1 MKVQVKLTN
10 DSDWQEVEVVGFY
23 DPAKHHT
30 VRLEGSTKKIKFFQ
44 MKMNDGRVYDKE
56 VGQWVHTT
64 PDVSEVIVDTDIN
77 KLPYKRASV
86 KTVKLVRALEISSD
100 VVGLLKECHRVL
112 ADRGV
117 VKATVYMLPSPRAYA
132 DPEFKNYFAE
142 STFKYFKKG
151 ERYDLFSGVTT
162 TVRGDVMEIT
172 LKK

>member
-10 DSDWQEVEVVGFY
+10 DSDWQEIEVVGFY

-44 MKMNDGRVYDKE
+44 MKMSDGRVYDKE
-56 VGQWVHTT
+56 LNQWVYTT
-64 PDVSEVIVDTDIN
+64 PDVSEVVIDTDIK
-77 KLPYKRASV
+77 KLPYKNGSV

-100 VVGLLKECHRVL
+100 VVALLKECHRVL
-112 ADRGV
+112 AERGS
-117 VKATVYMLPSPRAYA
+117 VKAFVYLMPSIRAYS

-142 STFKYFKKG
+142 STFNYFKKG
-151 ERYDLFSGVTT
+151 ERYDLFSNVTT
-162 TVRGDVMEIT
+162 TTRGDIMEIT